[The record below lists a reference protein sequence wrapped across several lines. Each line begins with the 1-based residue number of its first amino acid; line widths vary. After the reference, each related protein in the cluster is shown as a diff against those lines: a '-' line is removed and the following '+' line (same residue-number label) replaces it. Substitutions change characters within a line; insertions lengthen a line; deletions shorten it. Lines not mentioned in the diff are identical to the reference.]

1 MKDKEE
7 VFKTHGL
14 FITLEGIDGCGK
26 STQSQIL
33 QENLKRQGVPF
44 VAVREPGGTPA
55 GEDIRRI
62 LLQNSYPLTLSTEL
76 LLYMAA
82 RAELT
87 KRVINPALREGKL
100 VLGDRFAD
108 STLAYQGYGG
118 GADLNW
124 IRLLNDKS
132 TGSLKPDLTI
142 LLDLSVEAAA
152 ARRGRAADR
161 MESND
166 LHYHHRVRRGYLEIA
181 CLEPRRVV
189 IIDASADAAVQ
200 GERIWRLVEK
210 LIAGQDE
217 KEHPDEL

>member
-1 MKDKEE
+1 M
-7 VFKTHGL
+7 FKTHGL

-33 QENLKRQGVPF
+33 QDNLKRQGAPF

-62 LLQNSYPLTLSTEL
+62 LLQKSYPLTLSSEL

-82 RAELT
+82 RVELT
-87 KRVINPALREGKL
+87 ERVIAPALLEGKL

-118 GADLNW
+118 GVDLNW
-124 IRLLNDKS
+124 IRMLNDRA
-132 TGSLKPDLTI
+132 TGGLKPHLTI

-152 ARRGRAADR
+152 VRRGRAADR

-166 LHYHHRVRRGYLEIA
+166 LHYHQRVRRGYLEIA
-181 CLEPRRVV
+181 RLDPQRVAV
-189 IIDASADAAVQ
+189 IDASTDAEAQ
-200 GERIWRLVEK
+200 GKQIWRLVEK
-210 LIAGQDE
+210 LMFRQDE
-217 KEHPDEL
+217 KGWPHEL

>member
-1 MKDKEE
+1 M
-7 VFKTHGL
+7 FKTHGL

-33 QENLKRQGVPF
+33 QDNLKRHGAPF

-55 GEDIRRI
+55 GENIRRI
-62 LLQNSYPLTLSTEL
+62 LLQNSYPLTLTSEL

-82 RAELT
+82 RAEIT
-87 KRVINPALREGKL
+87 EQVIVPALLEGKL

-118 GADLNW
+118 GVDLNW
-124 IRLLNDKS
+124 IRMLNDKA
-132 TGSLKPDLTI
+132 TGGLKPHLTI

-152 ARRGRAADR
+152 ARRGSFADR

-166 LHYHHRVRRGYLEIA
+166 LHYHQRVRCGYLEIA
-181 CLEPRRVV
+181 RQDPQRVA
-189 IIDASADAAVQ
+189 IIDASTDAEVQ
-200 GERIWRLVEK
+200 GEQIWCLVEK
-210 LIAGQDE
+210 LIVGQDE
-217 KEHPDEL
+217 KGRPHEL